1 MSTGQPSIVL
11 YDIPRNVPA
20 GQGGSTWSPNTL
32 KSRIALNYK
41 RIPFTTEW
49 IEYPDIAPK
58 FKALGLAPNPKGT
71 PYTVPVIQY
80 TPPGSKDAQ
89 YIMESSA
96 IADFLDRT
104 FPARALYR
112 GSAESQRAQREFR
125 DLVLPCA
132 HVHFGAFVHHGV
144 ASSLH
149 PVSEAYFRRKVE
161 AVFGPLE
168 QLLTPR
174 AKYDEALAHV
184 VEGFNSLS
192 EFVDREEA
200 AGNEVLYALDEE
212 GVRAPT
218 YAGMVFA
225 GALGWL
231 HRSGAQGAWEDII
244 NLNGGRWAQLWKA
257 AEPYA
262 RD

>member
-1 MSTGQPSIVL
+1 MSTEQPSIVL

-20 GQGGSTWSPNTL
+20 GQGGSGWSPNTL

-41 RIPFTTEW
+41 GIPFTTEW
-49 IEYPDIAPK
+49 VEYPDIAPK
-58 FKALGLAPNPKGT
+58 FKALGLAPNPEGT
-71 PYTVPVIQY
+71 PYTAPVIRY
-80 TPPGSKDAQ
+80 TPPGSKEGQ
-89 YIMESSA
+89 YTMDSSA

-112 GSAESQRAQREFR
+112 GSPQSQRAQREFR
-125 DLVLPCA
+125 DLIQPCA
-132 HVHFGAFVHHGV
+132 YVRFRAFVLHGV
-144 ASSLH
+144 ASQLH
-149 PVSEAYFRRKVE
+149 PVSEAYFRGYLVP
-161 AVFGPLE
+161 VYGPLD

-200 AGNEVLYALDEE
+200 AGNEVLYAPDEE

-218 YAGMVFA
+218 YAGMVFT
-225 GALGWL
+225 GVLEWL
-231 HRSGAQGAWEDII
+231 HRAGGQEAWEDII

-257 AEPYA
+257 VEPYA